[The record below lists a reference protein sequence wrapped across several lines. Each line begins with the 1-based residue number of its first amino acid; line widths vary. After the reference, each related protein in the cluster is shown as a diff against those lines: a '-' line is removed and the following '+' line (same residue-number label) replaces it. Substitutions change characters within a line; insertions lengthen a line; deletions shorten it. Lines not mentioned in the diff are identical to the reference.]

1 MENSPTTNF
10 HDLEPVSG
18 WVKRWSHLIAHHG
31 AVLDIACGKGRHMKW
46 FADRGHPVTGVDR
59 SPQAIETAA
68 CYGETLLADIENGPW
83 PLMRGDQV
91 RQFDAV
97 LVTNYLWR
105 PLFQVIAQS
114 VLSGGLLIYET
125 FSKGNETVGRPSRAD
140 YLLQP
145 SELMFRFKA
154 MHTIAFEE
162 GFLENPPRFVQRIVC
177 VNTDP
182 RFPDSPTP
190 ARYLL

>member
-1 MENSPTTNF
+1 
-10 HDLEPVSG
+10 
-18 WVKRWSHLIAHHG
+18 
-31 AVLDIACGKGRHMKW
+31 MKW

-59 SPQAIETAA
+59 APEAIEAAA
-68 CYGETLLADIENGPW
+68 CFGEAMLADIENGPW

-114 VLSGGLLIYET
+114 VLTGGLLIYET
-125 FSKGNETVGRPSRAD
+125 FSKGHETVGRPSRTD
-140 YLLQP
+140 FLLQP
-145 SELMFRFKA
+145 SELLSSFKD
-154 MHTIAFEE
+154 MHTIAFEQ

-182 RFPDSPTP
+182 RFPHSPMP
-190 ARYLL
+190 DRYLL

>member
-1 MENSPTTNF
+1 
-10 HDLEPVSG
+10 
-18 WVKRWSHLIAHHG
+18 
-31 AVLDIACGKGRHMKW
+31 MKW
-46 FADRGHPVTGVDR
+46 FSDRGHPVTGVDR

-91 RQFDAV
+91 RQFEAV

-105 PLFQVIAQS
+105 PLFPLIAQS
-114 VLSGGLLIYET
+114 VLTGGLLIYET
-125 FSKGNETVGRPSRAD
+125 FSQGNGTVGRPSRTD
-140 YLLQP
+140 FLLQP
-145 SELMFRFKA
+145 LELLSSFENMR
-154 MHTIAFEE
+154 TIAFEE

-177 VNTDP
+177 VNADP
-182 RFPDSPTP
+182 GFPDSPTP